1 MRSKWY
7 QYSQN
12 NSGGEWMGP
21 AFEVYI
27 EAHSPKN
34 ADNRAQCVGVH
45 FDGVYRGSDCE
56 CCGDRWTRATYTSPY
71 TPCREVPEPITL
83 TPSDYWE
90 RYRASGGKV
99 PYAAKFYLGTFKPF
113 FVPRK

>member
-1 MRSKWY
+1 MRSRWY

-34 ADNRAQCVGVH
+34 ADNRAQRVGVH
-45 FDGVYRGSDCE
+45 FDGVYWVAIATVVGIDGPAPLTLAPIHRCE
-56 CCGDRWTRATYTSPY
+56 RFQS
-71 TPCREVPEPITL
+71 L
-83 TPSDYWE
+83 
-90 RYRASGGKV
+90 
-99 PYAAKFYLGTFKPF
+99 
-113 FVPRK
+113 